1 MEKLM
6 LGETL
11 VLWANKDD
19 TDILI
24 FFLLLLIL
32 GSGRL
37 FGFVLFNSLLRFLF
51 SLTVQFGATVNLVQL
66 GILKKNKIENGVL
79 LSFSIYS

>member
-1 MEKLM
+1 M

-51 SLTVQFGATVNLVQL
+51 SLTVQFGATVNLIQL